1 MVIVRRRIA
10 PQVSNGRAAEPP
22 GAARGDTHDLSQATR
37 QSPLASN
44 IPTGVLVV
52 LGRIKATCIKPPLQ
66 LGWTRQQ
73 KLLASGNSTYPAVG
87 ADQTSGRCFLCRPPA
102 KWSGLVQHP
111 DQIAA
116 SRDLS
121 LVRLHGASDL

>member
-44 IPTGVLVV
+44 MPTGVVLV
-52 LGRIKATCIKPPLQ
+52 LGPKMATRIQPPLQ
-66 LGWTRQQ
+66 
-73 KLLASGNSTYPAVG
+73 
-87 ADQTSGRCFLCRPPA
+87 
-102 KWSGLVQHP
+102 
-111 DQIAA
+111 
-116 SRDLS
+116 
-121 LVRLHGASDL
+121 